1 MITMCSIRSGPRVCG
16 PAAHAHWFTAAS
28 KVRPSIEPMRCHRFR
43 IFDFIWG
50 PSQEHSSARARWAMA
65 TIDAPEL
72 KDVCGGYTRV
82 QSGGQGIILLTVN
95 ANRSYATSIVF
106 RLLRPFVAV
115 P

>member
-28 KVRPSIEPMRCHRFR
+28 KVRTSIELMRCHRFR

-65 TIDAPEL
+65 AIDAPEL
-72 KDVCGGYTRV
+72 TDVCGRYTWV
-82 QSGGQGIILLTVN
+82 QSGVQFIILLIVY
-95 ANRSYATSIVF
+95 ADRS
-106 RLLRPFVAV
+106 
-115 P
+115 